1 MTNDGYGICFWSG
14 RNVLKLDWGN
24 GYKIIES
31 LGHKKK
37 RKVLAQNPSSPA
49 QLLLALL
56 IAQCQFIYLGL
67 GARMS

>member
-37 RKVLAQNPSSPA
+37 KVLAPNPFLPA
-49 QLLLALL
+49 QLLLVLL
-56 IAQCQFIYLGL
+56 MCNVNSYI
-67 GARMS
+67 

>member
-37 RKVLAQNPSSPA
+37 KVLAQNPSSPA
-49 QLLLALL
+49 QLLLVLL
-56 IAQCQFIYLGL
+56 MYNVNSYI
-67 GARMS
+67 